1 MTQLGPGPQRRAA
14 CQAGRR
20 AEGAAAITGAAGQE
34 SLPGALT
41 SRPSSDTLRALRA
54 AAGSSRPAGNEA
66 AGGARRPRRGE
77 RCRAAPPRGGG
88 RTRDRWG
95 AREGGARAG
104 PPRAGGVTANCD
116 VIVTEGGSTPRC
128 VSAVRGAGR
137 WAVPPFWSSGRPG
150 KVWPKQPPAEDPA
163 SVGGKAA
170 RRRAR
175 AGTKGSPASSGAG
188 PQQLTGVAATEV
200 PRDNHAAGAED
211 PTDLQTTLEILQ
223 QQLESFQTFQQQNLE
238 NINTVQ
244 SKIHEILNKNIFER
258 KTPLCGSDKILM
270 TCTPSDGSLL
280 MENPELL
287 PSKRKVHHDQQSC
300 SDEHVE
306 ANSNTGNVVSD
317 TNIPQGISLKTIATE
332 KVENADDPFGNNRI
346 LAIKDE
352 HKHGPLL
359 SGTDSETQRLKA
371 AHEKVIL
378 SECKHHIPFPKFG
391 KEFHKIDNTNYPTT
405 SLKQAFQKSVHNDL
419 DLLADNTE
427 ISGVLY
433 REKLN
438 NFKESAEIVT
448 SLDESHLGLVPAK
461 ENGLHFDLEFY
472 KDSKCANVW
481 GGSPTTVYSEKAE
494 SQSKN
499 VHKEFRISY
508 SEGDRFQVNS
518 FSEMVKDRLLMLDNK
533 GQLKKEK
540 EQQQTTLSQT
550 LLRPGNQKF
559 SEIKVVSEY
568 DGKIEALQKS
578 LKNSEHLQRTVR
590 DLLNE
595 NVALKNKVEPLTVAI
610 QSSKEKISK
619 CNMQIKDLAEEK
631 KSVQS
636 QLVKS
641 QGDNKE
647 CIKEAKNFLRKCKE
661 LQNQKNILDKE
672 RNRLHNGNQHS
683 TQTQHD
689 FQIRNQKVEEKMT
702 AVTCEGERLST
713 MLKLLQKECFELQET
728 NKKLRIEISQLTK
741 ENNSLEQDLERNQS
755 ETQQIKEK
763 GTATKS
769 ELETHLQ
776 LTQTLEAKKLNLEM
790 TLQECSDTNQMLQ
803 KDFEKL
809 QSDKAYTEKKLMTE
823 LRNAKAGICLLKS
836 NLTSANG
843 ECKRF
848 STAVTNVTGEN
859 RFLKKELLSYLRKN
873 CGSIDKTFPNMKV
886 TLEN

>member
-1 MTQLGPGPQRRAA
+1 MRLHYRA
-14 CQAGRR
+14 
-20 AEGAAAITGAAGQE
+20 
-34 SLPGALT
+34 S
-41 SRPSSDTLRALRA
+41 
-54 AAGSSRPAGNEA
+54 
-66 AGGARRPRRGE
+66 
-77 RCRAAPPRGGG
+77 PPRVTTHGGN
-88 RTRDRWG
+88 R
-95 AREGGARAG
+95 
-104 PPRAGGVTANCD
+104 
-116 VIVTEGGSTPRC
+116 
-128 VSAVRGAGR
+128 
-137 WAVPPFWSSGRPG
+137 
-150 KVWPKQPPAEDPA
+150 
-163 SVGGKAA
+163 
-170 RRRAR
+170 
-175 AGTKGSPASSGAG
+175 
-188 PQQLTGVAATEV
+188 
-200 PRDNHAAGAED
+200 AAGAED
-211 PTDLQTTLEILQ
+211 PTDPQTMLEILQ

-244 SKIHEILNKNIFER
+244 SKIREILNKNIFER
-258 KTPLCGSDKILM
+258 KTPLCSSDKILM

-280 MENPELL
+280 MENPESP
-287 PSKRKVHHDQQSC
+287 PSKRKVHHDQQPC

-317 TNIPQGISLKTIATE
+317 INIPQGISLKTIATE
-332 KVENADDPFGNNRI
+332 KVENADDLFGNNRI

-352 HKHGPLL
+352 HKRGHLL
-359 SGTDSETQRLKA
+359 SGTDLETERLKA

-391 KEFHKIDNTNYPTT
+391 KEFNRIDNTNYPTT
-405 SLKQAFQKSVHNDL
+405 LLKQAFQKSVRNDL

-427 ISGVLY
+427 KSGVFY

-448 SLDESHLGLVPAK
+448 SLDESHLGLIPVK

-472 KDSKCANVW
+472 KDSKCADVW

-499 VHKEFRISY
+499 VHKEFRFNY

-540 EQQQTTLSQT
+540 EQQQTTLP
-550 LLRPGNQKF
+550 RPGNQKF
-559 SEIKVVSEY
+559 SKIKVASEY

-578 LKNSEHLQRTVR
+578 LKNSEHLQKTVR

-595 NVALKNKVEPLTVAI
+595 NVALKNKAEPLTVAI

-631 KSVQS
+631 KSVQV

-641 QGDNKE
+641 QEDNKE

-683 TQTQHD
+683 IQTQHD

-702 AVTCEGERLST
+702 AVSCEGERLST

-741 ENNSLEQDLERNQS
+741 ENSSLEQDLERNQS
-755 ETQQIKEK
+755 EMQQIKEK

-776 LTQTLEAKKLNLEM
+776 LMQTLEAKKLNLEL

-823 LRNAKAGICLLKS
+823 LRNAKADIYLLKS

-859 RFLKKELLSYLRKN
+859 RFLKKELREYRQDTSKYEGDIRKLTEERLLLENLLWTTENERDVLQFEFRHLHKDYIYLRCQATALV
-873 CGSIDKTFPNMKV
+873 CGQRKPGYQVPWYSYHAI
-886 TLEN
+886 

>member
-1 MTQLGPGPQRRAA
+1 
-14 CQAGRR
+14 
-20 AEGAAAITGAAGQE
+20 
-34 SLPGALT
+34 
-41 SRPSSDTLRALRA
+41 
-54 AAGSSRPAGNEA
+54 
-66 AGGARRPRRGE
+66 
-77 RCRAAPPRGGG
+77 
-88 RTRDRWG
+88 
-95 AREGGARAG
+95 
-104 PPRAGGVTANCD
+104 
-116 VIVTEGGSTPRC
+116 
-128 VSAVRGAGR
+128 
-137 WAVPPFWSSGRPG
+137 
-150 KVWPKQPPAEDPA
+150 
-163 SVGGKAA
+163 
-170 RRRAR
+170 
-175 AGTKGSPASSGAG
+175 
-188 PQQLTGVAATEV
+188 
-200 PRDNHAAGAED
+200 
-211 PTDLQTTLEILQ
+211 
-223 QQLESFQTFQQQNLE
+223 
-238 NINTVQ
+238 
-244 SKIHEILNKNIFER
+244 
-258 KTPLCGSDKILM
+258 
-270 TCTPSDGSLL
+270 

-317 TNIPQGISLKTIATE
+317 INIPQGISLKTIATE

-359 SGTDSETQRLKA
+359 SGTDSETERLKA

-378 SECKHHIPFPKFG
+378 SECKHHVPFPKFG

-405 SLKQAFQKSVHNDL
+405 LLKQAFQKSVHNDL

-448 SLDESHLGLVPAK
+448 SLDESHLGLVPVK

-481 GGSPTTVYSEKAE
+481 RGSPTTVYSEKAE
-494 SQSKN
+494 SQSKS

-518 FSEMVKDRLLMLDNK
+518 SSEMVKDRLLMLDNK

-559 SEIKVVSEY
+559 SEIKVASEY

-631 KSVQS
+631 KSEQS

-683 TQTQHD
+683 IQTQHD

-702 AVTCEGERLST
+702 AVTCEGEGLST

-755 ETQQIKEK
+755 EMQQIKEK

-823 LRNAKAGICLLKS
+823 LRNAKADI
-836 NLTSANG
+836 
-843 ECKRF
+843 F
-848 STAVTNVTGEN
+848 
-859 RFLKKELLSYLRKN
+859 
-873 CGSIDKTFPNMKV
+873 
-886 TLEN
+886 